1 MRALSAGR
9 SHVKVI
15 KRINNNTVLCR
26 DSRNREVVAF
36 GKGIAFAVPKG
47 SDELPLSAVERT
59 FYNVDEHYVALLE
72 KLKPEVLAL
81 AADIVEATAPKL
93 SCELS
98 PNAPLALAD
107 HISFALQRH
116 RQGIVVRMPLSYDVA
131 QMYPVEYQAG
141 VRALETIER
150 YLHVTLPRDEVTGI
164 ALCLVSAELA
174 PAPEAADAARAEDDT
189 LIDTITRM
197 IERRYGTTVDR
208 DGFEFAR
215 FATHM
220 HYLLDRIHSG
230 EGALAGD
237 AALYES
243 ARASDEQAAACVD
256 EICELLQER
265 LSCTFSDN
273 EKLYLILHVN
283 RVAHR
288 PG

>member
-1 MRALSAGR
+1 M
-9 SHVKVI
+9 KVI
-15 KRINNNTVLCR
+15 KRINNNTVLCL

-36 GKGIAFAVPKG
+36 GKGIAFAVSKG
-47 SDELPLSAVERT
+47 SDELPLPAIERT

-72 KLKPEVLAL
+72 ELRPEILAL

-93 SCELS
+93 SYELS
-98 PNAPLALAD
+98 PNAAFALAD

-131 QMYPVEYQAG
+131 HMYPVEYQAG
-141 VRALETIER
+141 VRALEAIDHD
-150 YLHVTLPRDEVTGI
+150 LHVALPRDEIAGI
-164 ALCLVSAELA
+164 SLCLVSAALA
-174 PAPEAADAARAEDDT
+174 PAPAAADAAHAEDDT
-189 LIDTITRM
+189 LIDAITRM
-197 IERRYGTTVDR
+197 IERRYGTAVDR

-220 HYLLDRIHSG
+220 HYLLDRIRAGG
-230 EGALAGD
+230 EPLSGD

-243 ARASDEQAAACVD
+243 ARALDEQAAACVD
-256 EICELLQER
+256 EICELLQGH

-273 EKLYLILHVN
+273 EKLYLILHVS

-288 PG
+288 P